1 MPPGHSFSYENT
13 KCKYISH
20 HRKENGGVFETIVVD
35 FRNAVIYY
43 TWQLQI
49 FEACVIYFFFS
60 SSSKQIKLL
69 VDLVHNL
76 YDAVFYRMGER

>member
-1 MPPGHSFSYENT
+1 MPPRHSFSCENT
-13 KCKYISH
+13 KYKYISH
-20 HRKENGGVFETIVVD
+20 HRKENGGMFETIVVD

-49 FEACVIYFFFS
+49 FEACIIYFFFS

-69 VDLVHNL
+69 VDLVHNF
-76 YDAVFYRMGER
+76 YDAVF